1 VIAVL
6 ELFGSVGQFFNSEMF
21 GWMPEPVKY
30 ILVSL
35 IALVALVITV
45 FKMLEIVHEG
55 NRGMRTRF
63 KKVVL
68 RYDKGLDKH
77 QLAWQKQVDK
87 DLLASNEIAQY
98 GRPSS
103 IPPGLASMIPFV
115 NNFVIVD
122 IRAKRICL
130 DDFIVRS
137 GVTSY
142 GGVRL
147 NEVVIYVRITQI
159 YVWSYRY
166 EMPMEYIKDA
176 ANAEL
181 SRILALYSS
190 EDLAILE
197 ERIIERFT
205 KAMVPHLTNV
215 GAQLDSVFLGPKNEM
230 AQEGWLAQA
239 VSELP
244 FGDIS
249 KLPLSPKGFNPAH
262 LN

>member
-1 VIAVL
+1 MIAVF
-6 ELFGSVGQFFNSEMF
+6 ELFGNVGQFLNSEMF
-21 GWMPEPVKY
+21 GWMPEPLKY

-35 IALVALVITV
+35 IALIALGITV

-55 NRGMRTRF
+55 DRGMRTRF

-68 RYDKGLDKH
+68 RYEKGLSK
-77 QLAWQKQVDK
+77 QELAYQKSVDK
-87 DLLASNEIAQY
+87 DLLAANEIARY

-122 IRAKRICL
+122 VRAKRICL

-137 GVTSY
+137 GVTPY
-142 GGVRL
+142 GGIRL
-147 NEVVIYVRITQI
+147 NEVVIYVRITEI

-176 ANAEL
+176 ANAAL

-190 EDLAILE
+190 EDLAFFE
-197 ERIIERFT
+197 QRIIERFSV
-205 KAMVPHLTNV
+205 AMESHLVNV
-215 GAQLDSVFLGPKNEM
+215 GARLDSVFLGPKNEM

-244 FGDIS
+244 FGDIKRS
-249 KLPLSPKGFNPAH
+249 PLAPKGLNLTH